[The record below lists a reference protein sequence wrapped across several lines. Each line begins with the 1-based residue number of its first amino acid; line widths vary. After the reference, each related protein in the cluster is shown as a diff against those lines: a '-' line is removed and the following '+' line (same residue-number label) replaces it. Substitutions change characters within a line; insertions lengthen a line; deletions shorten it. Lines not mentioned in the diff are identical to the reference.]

1 MAALAA
7 TVLGV
12 MFVGACA
19 WAGWLAR
26 ERARLLVI
34 RDYASRLESDLMM
47 QRTALA
53 GEERQRAFLESQLD
67 AHRWHRWWVRNAAET
82 TALDEGRPHL
92 LRLAVAAQLAPS
104 LERFRADLHSL
115 AADASRPQ
123 PERLAARSFLSE
135 LDVADRTGELPW
147 DVWVRDT
154 GKPEH
159 NPDAQREAYACALQS
174 WLALF
179 TRRLDEH
186 EHVPGQPEETPDTTH

>member
-34 RDYASRLESDLMM
+34 RDYASRLESELV
-47 QRTALA
+47 QRKAEKMA
-53 GEERQRAFLESQLD
+53 G
-67 AHRWHRWWVRNAAET
+67 WHRWWVRNAAET

-104 LERFRADLHSL
+104 LERFRADLHSI
-115 AADASRPQ
+115 AADASRPR

-135 LDVADRTGELPW
+135 LDVAERTGELPW

-186 EHVPGQPEETPDTTH
+186 VPGQPDEAPDTTH